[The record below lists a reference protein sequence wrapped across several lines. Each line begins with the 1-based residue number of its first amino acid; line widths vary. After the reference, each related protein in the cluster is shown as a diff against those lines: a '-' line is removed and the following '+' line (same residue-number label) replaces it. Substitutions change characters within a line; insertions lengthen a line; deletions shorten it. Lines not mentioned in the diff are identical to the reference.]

1 MHLPYHPAP
10 GFGELLPGS
19 FVVPQNPI
27 RDAGTALVPSV
38 QAKALGRVVRV
49 PHIAE
54 LMPASFDIPQ
64 NPLRDALLSAS
75 VVNTQSTKGMGC
87 VGCGAGLDG
96 LGSMGDL
103 SASFN
108 SVTTWLTAPLFTV
121 AGIGVAPWMLGL
133 AGVGAYMLFAP
144 GGSAYRSASS
154 QLRSQH
160 RGYRRLGRAIGAAS
174 NPRRRAARRRKSNS
188 RRRRNIAEGFYNA
201 TGFHPIR
208 ASYDYS
214 PRRAGEHRSGPR
226 SGKGAYKLRGGKT
239 FRLAPA
245 GR

>member
-38 QAKALGRVVRV
+38 QAKALGRIVRV

-54 LMPASFDIPQ
+54 LLPGQFDVPQ
-64 NPLRDALLSAS
+64 NPLRDALLSSS
-75 VVNTQSTKGMGC
+75 VVKTQSTKGMGC
-87 VGCGAGLDG
+87 IGCGAGMDG

-103 SASFN
+103 SSTMSSF
-108 SVTTWLTAPLFTV
+108 TGWLTTPLFTV
-121 AGIGVAPWMLGL
+121 AGIGVPPWMLGV
-133 AGVGAYMLFAP
+133 AGVGAYMLLAP
-144 GGSAYRSASS
+144 GGKEYRQQSRA
-154 QLRSQH
+154 LRSQH
-160 RGYRRLGRAIGAAS
+160 RGYRRLGRAIGRAS
-174 NPRRRAARRRKSNS
+174 NPRRRARRRKNV
-188 RRRRNIAEGFYNA
+188 AEGFYNA

-214 PRRAGEHRSGPR
+214 PGRAGEKRRGPR
-226 SGKGAYKLRGGKT
+226 AGKGAYRLRGGKT
-239 FRLAPA
+239 FRLAPG

>member
-1 MHLPYHPAP
+1 
-10 GFGELLPGS
+10 
-19 FVVPQNPI
+19 
-27 RDAGTALVPSV
+27 V

-54 LMPASFDIPQ
+54 LMPASFDVPQ

-75 VVNTQSTKGMGC
+75 VVKTQSTKGMGC
-87 VGCGAGLDG
+87 MGCGAGLDG

-103 SASFN
+103 SSSFG
-108 SVTTWLTAPLFTV
+108 SFSTWLTTPLFTV

-144 GGSAYRSASS
+144 GGSAYRSASRE
-154 QLRSQH
+154 LRSQH

-174 NPRRRAARRRKSNS
+174 NPRRRAARRRKSNPS
-188 RRRRNIAEGFYNA
+188 GRRRRRNIAEGFYNA

-214 PRRAGEHRSGPR
+214 PRRAGERRSGPR
-226 SGKGAYKLRGGKT
+226 SGKGAYRLRSGKT